1 MNKESFT
8 KKIKKVFQIV
18 LTALSIVA
26 MMNVLIE

>member
-8 KKIKKVFQIV
+8 KKIKKVFQRA

>member
-8 KKIKKVFQIV
+8 KKNKKDFQRV

>member
-8 KKIKKVFQIV
+8 KKKKDFQRV